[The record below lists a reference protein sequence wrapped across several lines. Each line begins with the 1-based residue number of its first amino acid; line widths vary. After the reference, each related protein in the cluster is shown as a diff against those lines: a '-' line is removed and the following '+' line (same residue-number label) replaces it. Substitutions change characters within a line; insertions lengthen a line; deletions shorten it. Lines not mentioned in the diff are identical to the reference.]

1 MKRFIQDSIRILSS
15 IPVLVAAVISAA
27 SCSDIAMSLPESKY
41 YCVTVSDD
49 LLSLYDVSASYRDRG
64 VMKTGVNI
72 KENVWTKS
80 ITLKSYSAEIEVVMT
95 AKPGAISGE
104 LLQKDAFDM
113 SLKCEIIS
121 EREYQDRFDP
131 KPDTKAVPGGKSE
144 IFSFRVPVGSGGS
157 ESIKARVAPLKFN
170 KHFVFSYT
178 VDDSYV
184 NGWSR
189 IFAVN
194 NGKWIDDVE
203 FFHKDAVPTEGSK
216 GMPLCISD
224 GCGNDRRF
232 TFGEAIWPN
241 SYNAYNPDGL
251 IRENTVSEYVPYIT
265 WEELQI
271 FVDMGNA
278 VYWHDIDTTKYN
290 GNTIEGILGGFEY
303 DYGKTLEKLGYT
315 MRTLAQPN
323 GNPIYIEAA
332 EKSPL
337 VCLTRAT
344 LEVDDI
350 YPKEIESLYK
360 LSIYGGASPGTVRE
374 KLSELYLESVSDR
387 PRLIS
392 MLSHRPTME
401 EVGMFREICKLYGRD
416 GKDNI
421 WVTSYDELYDYI
433 EMRRSAQITETVKD
447 GYKYFE
453 ITVPDA
459 SALTYKELTFI
470 IDGADAPAEIVSD
483 NLYGFSSAVRGD
495 GSMLVNC
502 NFDESL
508 PKRAEKYI
516 SRYENGFNDDDKENA
531 EYLISLLRDDIAA
544 PLKDKLYDLKE
555 PTRENMPVIGHYSRN
570 QMKYYLKLYPDHS
583 VSASLKW

>member
-1 MKRFIQDSIRILSS
+1 MTRFIQESRFLSS
-15 IPVLVAAVISAA
+15 IAILVASVISAS
-27 SCSDIAMSLPESKY
+27 SCSDFTMSLPEAKY

-49 LLSLYDVSASYRDRG
+49 LLSLYDVSASYRDKG

-72 KENVWTKS
+72 MDNVWTHS
-80 ITLKSYSAEIEVVMT
+80 IVQKNYSAEIEVVMT
-95 AKPGAISGE
+95 AKPKAISGE
-104 LLQKDAFDM
+104 LLQKNEFDM
-113 SLKCEIIS
+113 GLACEIIS
-121 EREYQDRFDP
+121 SKEYQDRFGLES
-131 KPDTKAVPGGKSE
+131 DTKAASGGGSE
-144 IFSFRVPVGSGGS
+144 TFTFRVPVGSGKS
-157 ESIKARVAPLKFN
+157 EAIKAHVAPLKFN

-203 FFHKDAVPTEGSK
+203 FFHKDAVPTEGSR
-216 GMPLCISD
+216 GTPLCISD
-224 GCGNDRRF
+224 GCGNDRHF

-241 SYNAYNPDGL
+241 ANNAYNPDGL
-251 IRENTVSEYVPYIT
+251 IRESTVSAYVPYIT
-265 WEELQI
+265 WEELRI

-290 GNTIEGILGGFEY
+290 ANTIEGIVGGFQY
-303 DYGKTLEKLGYT
+303 DYDKTLEKLGYT

-323 GNPIYIEAA
+323 GDPIYIEAA

-344 LEVDDI
+344 LEVDDV
-350 YPKEIESLYK
+350 YPKEVESLYK
-360 LSIYGGASPGTVRE
+360 LSVFGGASPGTVSE
-374 KLSELYLESVSDR
+374 KLSELKKESVADR

-401 EVGMFREICKLYGRD
+401 EVDMFREICRLYGRE

-433 EMRRSAQITETVKD
+433 EMRRTAEITETVKD

-453 ITVPDA
+453 VSIPNA
-459 SALTYKELTFI
+459 SSLTYKELSFI
-470 IDGADAPAEIVSD
+470 IDGADAPAEIASD
-483 NLYGFSSAVRGD
+483 NLYGFSSAVQED
-495 GSMLVNC
+495 GSVLVNC

-508 PKRAEKYI
+508 PKRAERFI
-516 SRYENGFNDDDKENA
+516 SRYGDGFNDDNKENA
-531 EYLISLLRDDIAA
+531 EYLLSLLRSDIAA
-544 PLKDKLYDLKE
+544 PLREKLYDLKE
-555 PTRENMPVIGHYSRN
+555 PTRENMPVNGLYSRD
-570 QMKYYLKLYPDHS
+570 QMKFYLKLHPDYS
-583 VSASLKW
+583 VSASLTW

>member
-1 MKRFIQDSIRILSS
+1 MTRFIQESRFLSS
-15 IPVLVAAVISAA
+15 IAILVASVISAS
-27 SCSDIAMSLPESKY
+27 SCSDFTMSLPEAKY

-49 LLSLYDVSASYRDRG
+49 LLSLYDVSASYRDKG

-72 KENVWTKS
+72 MDNVWTHS
-80 ITLKSYSAEIEVVMT
+80 IVQKNYSAEIEVVMT
-95 AKPGAISGE
+95 AKPKAISGE
-104 LLQKDAFDM
+104 LLQKNEFDM
-113 SLKCEIIS
+113 GLACEIIS
-121 EREYQDRFDP
+121 SKEYQDRFGLES
-131 KPDTKAVPGGKSE
+131 DTKAASGGGSE
-144 IFSFRVPVGSGGS
+144 TFTFRVPVGSGKS
-157 ESIKARVAPLKFN
+157 EAIKAHVAPLKFN

-203 FFHKDAVPTEGSK
+203 FFHKDAVPTEGSR
-216 GMPLCISD
+216 GTPLCISD
-224 GCGNDRRF
+224 GCGNDRHF

-241 SYNAYNPDGL
+241 ANNAYNPDGL
-251 IRENTVSEYVPYIT
+251 IRESTVSAYVPYIT
-265 WEELQI
+265 WEELRI

-290 GNTIEGILGGFEY
+290 ANTIEGIVGGFQY
-303 DYGKTLEKLGYT
+303 DYDKTLEKLGYT

-323 GNPIYIEAA
+323 GDPIYIEAA

-344 LEVDDI
+344 LEVDDV
-350 YPKEIESLYK
+350 YPKEVESLYK
-360 LSIYGGASPGTVRE
+360 LSVFGGASPGTVSE
-374 KLSELYLESVSDR
+374 KLSELKKESVADR
-387 PRLIS
+387 PKLIS

-401 EVGMFREICKLYGRD
+401 EVDMFREICRLYGRE

-433 EMRRSAQITETVKD
+433 EMRRTAEITEAVKD

-453 ITVPDA
+453 VSIPNA
-459 SALTYKELTFI
+459 SSLTYKELSFI
-470 IDGADAPAEIVSD
+470 IDGADAPAEIASD
-483 NLYGFSSAVRGD
+483 NLYGFSSAVQED
-495 GSMLVNC
+495 GSVLVNC

-508 PKRAEKYI
+508 PKRAERFI
-516 SRYENGFNDDDKENA
+516 SRYGDGFNDDNKENA
-531 EYLISLLRDDIAA
+531 EYLLSLLRSDIAA
-544 PLKDKLYDLKE
+544 PLREKLYDLKE
-555 PTRENMPVIGHYSRN
+555 PTRENMPVNGLYSRD
-570 QMKYYLKLYPDHS
+570 QMKFYLKLHPDYS
-583 VSASLKW
+583 VSASLTW

>member
-1 MKRFIQDSIRILSS
+1 MTRFIQESRFLSS
-15 IPVLVAAVISAA
+15 IAILVASVISAS
-27 SCSDIAMSLPESKY
+27 SCSDFTMSLPEAKY

-49 LLSLYDVSASYRDRG
+49 LLSLYDVSASYRDKG

-72 KENVWTKS
+72 MDNVWTHS
-80 ITLKSYSAEIEVVMT
+80 IVQKNYSAEIEVVMT
-95 AKPGAISGE
+95 AKPKAISGE
-104 LLQKDAFDM
+104 LLQKNEFDM
-113 SLKCEIIS
+113 GLACEIIS
-121 EREYQDRFDP
+121 SKEYQDRFGLES
-131 KPDTKAVPGGKSE
+131 DTKAASGGGSE
-144 IFSFRVPVGSGGS
+144 TFTFRVPVGSGKS
-157 ESIKARVAPLKFN
+157 EAIKAHVAPLKFN

-203 FFHKDAVPTEGSK
+203 FFHKDAVPTEGSR
-216 GMPLCISD
+216 GTPLCISD
-224 GCGNDRRF
+224 GCGNDRHF

-241 SYNAYNPDGL
+241 ANNAYNPDGL
-251 IRENTVSEYVPYIT
+251 IRESTVSAYVPYIT
-265 WEELQI
+265 WEELRI

-290 GNTIEGILGGFEY
+290 ANTIEGIVGGFKY
-303 DYGKTLEKLGYT
+303 DYDKTLEKLGYT

-323 GNPIYIEAA
+323 GDPIYIEAA

-344 LEVDDI
+344 LEVDDV
-350 YPKEIESLYK
+350 YPKEVESLYK
-360 LSIYGGASPGTVRE
+360 LSVFGGASPGTVSE
-374 KLSELYLESVSDR
+374 KLSELKKESVADR
-387 PRLIS
+387 PKLIS

-401 EVGMFREICKLYGRD
+401 EVDMFREICRLYGRE

-433 EMRRSAQITETVKD
+433 EMRRTAEITETVKD

-453 ITVPDA
+453 VSIPNA
-459 SALTYKELTFI
+459 SSLTYKELSFI
-470 IDGADAPAEIVSD
+470 IDGADAPAEIASD
-483 NLYGFSSAVRGD
+483 NLYGFSSAVQED
-495 GSMLVNC
+495 GSVLVNC

-508 PKRAEKYI
+508 PKRAERFI
-516 SRYENGFNDDDKENA
+516 SRYGDGFNDDNKENA
-531 EYLISLLRDDIAA
+531 EYLLSLLRSDIAA
-544 PLKDKLYDLKE
+544 PLREKLYDLKE
-555 PTRENMPVIGHYSRN
+555 PTRENMPVNGLYSRD
-570 QMKYYLKLYPDHS
+570 QMKFYLKLHPDYS
-583 VSASLKW
+583 VSASLTW

>member
-1 MKRFIQDSIRILSS
+1 
-15 IPVLVAAVISAA
+15 
-27 SCSDIAMSLPESKY
+27 
-41 YCVTVSDD
+41 
-49 LLSLYDVSASYRDRG
+49 
-64 VMKTGVNI
+64 MKTGVKIN
-72 KENVWTKS
+72 KNVWTQS
-80 ITLKSYSAEIEVVMT
+80 IVQKSYSAEIEAVMT
-95 AKPGAISGE
+95 AKPQSVSGE

-113 SLKCEIIS
+113 SLECEIIS
-121 EREYQDRFDP
+121 EREYKDRFGP

-144 IFSFRVPVGSGGS
+144 TFTFRVPVGSGGS
-157 ESIKARVAPLKFN
+157 ESIKAHVAPLKFN

-216 GMPLCISD
+216 GSPLCISD

-241 SYNAYNPDGL
+241 ANNSYNPDGL
-251 IRENTVSEYVPYIT
+251 IRENTVSPYVPYMT

-278 VYWHDIDTTKYN
+278 VYWHDIDTTKYSD
-290 GNTIEGILGGFEY
+290 NTIEGIVGGFKY
-303 DYGKTLEKLGYT
+303 DYDKTLEKLGYT

-350 YPKEIESLYK
+350 FPKEVESLYK
-360 LSIYGGASPGTVRE
+360 LCVFGGTSPGTVSE
-374 KLSELYLESVSDR
+374 KLSELKMESVSDR
-387 PRLIS
+387 PKLIS

-401 EVGMFREICKLYGRD
+401 EVGMFREICRLYGRD

-433 EMRRSAQITETVKD
+433 EMRRSAEITETVKD

-470 IDGADAPAEIVSD
+470 IDGTDTPAEIVSD
-483 NLYGFSSAVRGD
+483 NLYGFSSAVQGD
-495 GSMLVNC
+495 GSVLVNC

-508 PKRAEKYI
+508 PKRAGKFI

>member
-1 MKRFIQDSIRILSS
+1 MTRFIQESRFLSS
-15 IPVLVAAVISAA
+15 IAILVASVISAS
-27 SCSDIAMSLPESKY
+27 SCSDFTMSLPEAKY

-49 LLSLYDVSASYRDRG
+49 LLSLYDVSASYRDKG

-72 KENVWTKS
+72 MDNVWTHS
-80 ITLKSYSAEIEVVMT
+80 IVQKNYSAEIEVVMT
-95 AKPGAISGE
+95 AKPKAISGE
-104 LLQKDAFDM
+104 LLQKNEFDM
-113 SLKCEIIS
+113 GLACEIIS
-121 EREYQDRFDP
+121 SKEYQDRFGLES
-131 KPDTKAVPGGKSE
+131 DTKAASGGGSE
-144 IFSFRVPVGSGGS
+144 TFTFRVPVGSGKS
-157 ESIKARVAPLKFN
+157 EAIKAHVASLKFN

-203 FFHKDAVPTEGSK
+203 FFHKDAVPTEGSR
-216 GMPLCISD
+216 GTPLCISD
-224 GCGNDRRF
+224 GCGNDRHF

-241 SYNAYNPDGL
+241 ANNAYNPDGL
-251 IRENTVSEYVPYIT
+251 IRESTVSAYVPYIT
-265 WEELQI
+265 WEELRI

-290 GNTIEGILGGFEY
+290 ANTIEGIVGGFQY
-303 DYGKTLEKLGYT
+303 DYDKTLEKLGYT

-323 GNPIYIEAA
+323 GDPIYIEAA

-344 LEVDDI
+344 LEVDDV
-350 YPKEIESLYK
+350 YPKEVESLYK
-360 LSIYGGASPGTVRE
+360 LSVFGGASPGTVSE
-374 KLSELYLESVSDR
+374 KLSELKKESVADR
-387 PRLIS
+387 PKLIS

-401 EVGMFREICKLYGRD
+401 EVDMFREICRLYGRE

-433 EMRRSAQITETVKD
+433 EMRRTAEITETVKD

-453 ITVPDA
+453 VSIPNA
-459 SALTYKELTFI
+459 SSLTYKELSFI
-470 IDGADAPAEIVSD
+470 IDGADAPAEIASD
-483 NLYGFSSAVRGD
+483 NLYGFSSAVQED
-495 GSMLVNC
+495 GSVLVNC

-508 PKRAEKYI
+508 PKRAERFI
-516 SRYENGFNDDDKENA
+516 SRYGDGFNDDNKENA
-531 EYLISLLRDDIAA
+531 EYLLSLLRSDIAA
-544 PLKDKLYDLKE
+544 PLREKLYDLKE
-555 PTRENMPVIGHYSRN
+555 PTRENMPVNGLYSRD
-570 QMKYYLKLYPDHS
+570 QMKFYLKLHPDYS
-583 VSASLKW
+583 VSASLTW

>member
-1 MKRFIQDSIRILSS
+1 MTRFIQESRFLSS
-15 IPVLVAAVISAA
+15 IAILVASVISAS
-27 SCSDIAMSLPESKY
+27 SCSDFTMSLPEAKY

-49 LLSLYDVSASYRDRG
+49 LLSLYDVSASYRDKG

-72 KENVWTKS
+72 MDNVWTHS
-80 ITLKSYSAEIEVVMT
+80 IVQKNYSAEIEVVMT
-95 AKPGAISGE
+95 AKPKAISGE
-104 LLQKDAFDM
+104 LLQKNEFDM
-113 SLKCEIIS
+113 GLACEIIS
-121 EREYQDRFDP
+121 SKEYQDRFGLES
-131 KPDTKAVPGGKSE
+131 DTKAASGGGSE
-144 IFSFRVPVGSGGS
+144 TFTFRVPVGSGKS
-157 ESIKARVAPLKFN
+157 EAIKAHVAPLKFN

-203 FFHKDAVPTEGSK
+203 FFHKDAVPTEGSR
-216 GMPLCISD
+216 GTPLCISD
-224 GCGNDRRF
+224 GCGNDRHF

-241 SYNAYNPDGL
+241 ANNAYNPDGL
-251 IRENTVSEYVPYIT
+251 IRESTVSAYVPYIT
-265 WEELQI
+265 WEELRI

-290 GNTIEGILGGFEY
+290 ANTIEGIVGGFQY
-303 DYGKTLEKLGYT
+303 DYDKTLEKLGYT

-323 GNPIYIEAA
+323 GDPIYIEAA

-344 LEVDDI
+344 LEVDDV
-350 YPKEIESLYK
+350 YPKEVESLYK
-360 LSIYGGASPGTVRE
+360 LSVFGGASPGTVSE
-374 KLSELYLESVSDR
+374 KLSELKKESVADR
-387 PRLIS
+387 PKLIS

-401 EVGMFREICKLYGRD
+401 EVDMFREICRLYGRE

-433 EMRRSAQITETVKD
+433 EMRRMAEITETVKD

-453 ITVPDA
+453 VSIPNA
-459 SALTYKELTFI
+459 SSLTYKELSFI
-470 IDGADAPAEIVSD
+470 IDGADAPAEIASD
-483 NLYGFSSAVRGD
+483 NLYGFSSAVQED
-495 GSMLVNC
+495 GSVLVNC

-508 PKRAEKYI
+508 PKRAERFI
-516 SRYENGFNDDDKENA
+516 SRYGDGFNDDNKENA
-531 EYLISLLRDDIAA
+531 EYLLSLLRSDIAA
-544 PLKDKLYDLKE
+544 PLREKLYDLKE
-555 PTRENMPVIGHYSRN
+555 PTRENMPVNGLYSRD
-570 QMKYYLKLYPDHS
+570 QMKFYLKLHPDYS
-583 VSASLKW
+583 VSASLTW

>member
-1 MKRFIQDSIRILSS
+1 MTRFIQESRFLSS
-15 IPVLVAAVISAA
+15 IAILVASVISAS
-27 SCSDIAMSLPESKY
+27 SCSDFTMSLPEAKY

-49 LLSLYDVSASYRDRG
+49 LLSLYDVSASYRDKG

-72 KENVWTKS
+72 MDNVWTHS
-80 ITLKSYSAEIEVVMT
+80 IVQKNYSAEIEVVMT
-95 AKPGAISGE
+95 AKPKAISGE
-104 LLQKDAFDM
+104 LLQKNEFDM
-113 SLKCEIIS
+113 GLACEIIS
-121 EREYQDRFDP
+121 SKEYQDRFGLES
-131 KPDTKAVPGGKSE
+131 DTKAASGGGSE
-144 IFSFRVPVGSGGS
+144 TFTFRVPVGSGKS
-157 ESIKARVAPLKFN
+157 EAIKAHVAPLKFN

-203 FFHKDAVPTEGSK
+203 FFHKDAVPTEGSR
-216 GMPLCISD
+216 GTPLCISD
-224 GCGNDRRF
+224 GCGNDRHF

-241 SYNAYNPDGL
+241 ANNAYNPDGL
-251 IRENTVSEYVPYIT
+251 IRESTVSAYVPYIT
-265 WEELQI
+265 WEELRI

-290 GNTIEGILGGFEY
+290 ANTIEGIVGGFQY
-303 DYGKTLEKLGYT
+303 DYDKTLEKLGYT

-323 GNPIYIEAA
+323 GDPIYIEAA

-344 LEVDDI
+344 LEVDDV
-350 YPKEIESLYK
+350 YPKEVESLYK
-360 LSIYGGASPGTVRE
+360 LSVFGGASPGTVSE
-374 KLSELYLESVSDR
+374 KLSELKKESVADR
-387 PRLIS
+387 PKLIS

-401 EVGMFREICKLYGRD
+401 EVDMFREICRLYGRE

-433 EMRRSAQITETVKD
+433 EMRRTAEITETVKD

-453 ITVPDA
+453 VSIPNA
-459 SALTYKELTFI
+459 SSLTYKELSFI
-470 IDGADAPAEIVSD
+470 IDGADAPAEIASD
-483 NLYGFSSAVRGD
+483 NLYGFSSAVQED
-495 GSMLVNC
+495 GSVLVNC

-508 PKRAEKYI
+508 PKRAERFI
-516 SRYENGFNDDDKENA
+516 SRYGDGFNDDNKENA
-531 EYLISLLRDDIAA
+531 EYLLSLLRSDIAA
-544 PLKDKLYDLKE
+544 PLREKLHDLKE
-555 PTRENMPVIGHYSRN
+555 PTRENMPVNGLYSRD
-570 QMKYYLKLYPDHS
+570 QMKFYLKLHPDYS
-583 VSASLKW
+583 VSASLTW

>member
-1 MKRFIQDSIRILSS
+1 MTRFIQESRFLSS
-15 IPVLVAAVISAA
+15 IAILVASVISAT
-27 SCSDIAMSLPESKY
+27 SCSDFTMSLPEAKY

-49 LLSLYDVSASYRDRG
+49 LLSLYDVSASYRDKG

-72 KENVWTKS
+72 MDNVWTHS
-80 ITLKSYSAEIEVVMT
+80 IVQKNYSAEIEVVMT
-95 AKPGAISGE
+95 AKPKAISGE
-104 LLQKDAFDM
+104 LLQKNEFDM
-113 SLKCEIIS
+113 GLACEIIS
-121 EREYQDRFDP
+121 SKEYQDRFGLES
-131 KPDTKAVPGGKSE
+131 DTKAASGGGSE
-144 IFSFRVPVGSGGS
+144 TFTFRVPVGSGKS
-157 ESIKARVAPLKFN
+157 EAIKAHVAPLKFN

-203 FFHKDAVPTEGSK
+203 FFHKDAVPTEGSR
-216 GMPLCISD
+216 GTPLCISD
-224 GCGNDRRF
+224 GCGNDRHF

-241 SYNAYNPDGL
+241 ANNAYNPDGL
-251 IRENTVSEYVPYIT
+251 IRESTVSAYVPYIT
-265 WEELQI
+265 WEELRI

-290 GNTIEGILGGFEY
+290 ANTIEGIVGGFQY
-303 DYGKTLEKLGYT
+303 DYDKTLEKLGYT

-323 GNPIYIEAA
+323 GDPIYIEAA

-344 LEVDDI
+344 LEVDDV
-350 YPKEIESLYK
+350 YPKEVESLYK
-360 LSIYGGASPGTVRE
+360 LSVFGGASPGTVSE
-374 KLSELYLESVSDR
+374 KLSELKKESVADR
-387 PRLIS
+387 PKLIS

-401 EVGMFREICKLYGRD
+401 EVDMFREICRLYGRE

-433 EMRRSAQITETVKD
+433 EMRRTAEITETVKD

-453 ITVPDA
+453 VSIPNA
-459 SALTYKELTFI
+459 SSLTYKELSFI
-470 IDGADAPAEIVSD
+470 IDGADAPAEIASD
-483 NLYGFSSAVRGD
+483 NLYGFSSAVQED
-495 GSMLVNC
+495 GSVLVNC

-508 PKRAEKYI
+508 PKRAERFI
-516 SRYENGFNDDDKENA
+516 SRYGDGFNDDNKENA
-531 EYLISLLRDDIAA
+531 EYLLSLLRSDIAA
-544 PLKDKLYDLKE
+544 PLREKLYDLKE
-555 PTRENMPVIGHYSRN
+555 PTRENMPVNGLYSRD
-570 QMKYYLKLYPDHS
+570 QMKFYLKLHPDYS
-583 VSASLKW
+583 VSASLTW

>member
-1 MKRFIQDSIRILSS
+1 MTRFIQESRFLSS
-15 IPVLVAAVISAA
+15 IAILVASVISAS
-27 SCSDIAMSLPESKY
+27 SCSDFTMSLPEAKY

-49 LLSLYDVSASYRDRG
+49 LLSLYDVSASYRDKG

-72 KENVWTKS
+72 MDNVWTHS
-80 ITLKSYSAEIEVVMT
+80 IVQKNYSAEIEVVMT
-95 AKPGAISGE
+95 AKPKAISGE
-104 LLQKDAFDM
+104 LLQKNEFDM
-113 SLKCEIIS
+113 GLACEIIS
-121 EREYQDRFDP
+121 SKEYQDRFGLES
-131 KPDTKAVPGGKSE
+131 DTKAASGGGSE
-144 IFSFRVPVGSGGS
+144 TFTFRVPVGSGKS
-157 ESIKARVAPLKFN
+157 EAIKAHVAPLKFN

-203 FFHKDAVPTEGSK
+203 FFHKDAVPTEGSR
-216 GMPLCISD
+216 GTPLCISD
-224 GCGNDRRF
+224 GCGNDRHF

-241 SYNAYNPDGL
+241 ANNAYNPDGL
-251 IRENTVSEYVPYIT
+251 IRESTVSAYVPYIT
-265 WEELQI
+265 WEELRI

-290 GNTIEGILGGFEY
+290 ANTIEGIVGGFQY
-303 DYGKTLEKLGYT
+303 DYDKTLEKLGYT

-323 GNPIYIEAA
+323 GDPIYIEAA

-344 LEVDDI
+344 LEVDDV
-350 YPKEIESLYK
+350 YPKEVESLYK
-360 LSIYGGASPGTVRE
+360 LSVFGGASPGTVSE
-374 KLSELYLESVSDR
+374 KLSELKKESVADR
-387 PRLIS
+387 PKLIS

-401 EVGMFREICKLYGRD
+401 EVDMFREICRLYGRE

-433 EMRRSAQITETVKD
+433 EMRRTAEITETVKD

-453 ITVPDA
+453 VSIPNA
-459 SALTYKELTFI
+459 SSLTYKELSFI
-470 IDGADAPAEIVSD
+470 IDGADAPAEIASD
-483 NLYGFSSAVRGD
+483 NLYGFSSAVQED
-495 GSMLVNC
+495 GSVLVNC

-508 PKRAEKYI
+508 PKRAERFI
-516 SRYENGFNDDDKENA
+516 SRYGDGFNDDNKENA
-531 EYLISLLRDDIAA
+531 EYLLSLLRSDIAA
-544 PLKDKLYDLKE
+544 PLREKLYDLKE
-555 PTRENMPVIGHYSRN
+555 PTRENMPVNGLYSRD
-570 QMKYYLKLYPDHS
+570 QMKFYLKLHPDYS
-583 VSASLKW
+583 VSASLTW

>member
-1 MKRFIQDSIRILSS
+1 MTRFIQESRFLSS
-15 IPVLVAAVISAA
+15 IAILVASVISAS
-27 SCSDIAMSLPESKY
+27 SCSDFTMSLPEAKY

-49 LLSLYDVSASYRDRG
+49 LLSLYDVSASYRDKG

-72 KENVWTKS
+72 MDNVWTHS
-80 ITLKSYSAEIEVVMT
+80 IVQKNYSAEIEVVMT
-95 AKPGAISGE
+95 AKPKAISGE
-104 LLQKDAFDM
+104 LLQKNEFDM
-113 SLKCEIIS
+113 GLACEIIS
-121 EREYQDRFDP
+121 SKEYQDRFGLES
-131 KPDTKAVPGGKSE
+131 DTKAASGGGSE
-144 IFSFRVPVGSGGS
+144 TFTFRVPVGSGKS
-157 ESIKARVAPLKFN
+157 EAIKAHVAPLKFN

-203 FFHKDAVPTEGSK
+203 FFHKDAVPTEGSR
-216 GMPLCISD
+216 GNPLCISD
-224 GCGNDRRF
+224 GCGNDRHF

-241 SYNAYNPDGL
+241 ANNAYNPDGL
-251 IRENTVSEYVPYIT
+251 IRESTVSAYVPYIT
-265 WEELQI
+265 WEELRI

-290 GNTIEGILGGFEY
+290 ANTIEGIVGGFQY
-303 DYGKTLEKLGYT
+303 DYDKTLEKLGYT

-323 GNPIYIEAA
+323 GDPIYIEAA

-344 LEVDDI
+344 LEVDDV
-350 YPKEIESLYK
+350 YPKEVESLYK
-360 LSIYGGASPGTVRE
+360 LSVFGGASPGTVSE
-374 KLSELYLESVSDR
+374 KLSELKKESVADR
-387 PRLIS
+387 PKLIS

-401 EVGMFREICKLYGRD
+401 EVDMFREICRLYGRE

-433 EMRRSAQITETVKD
+433 EMRRTAEITETVKD

-453 ITVPDA
+453 VSIPNA
-459 SALTYKELTFI
+459 SSLTYKELSFI
-470 IDGADAPAEIVSD
+470 IDGADTPAEIASD
-483 NLYGFSSAVRGD
+483 NLYGFSSAVQED
-495 GSMLVNC
+495 GSVLVNC

-508 PKRAEKYI
+508 PKRAERFI
-516 SRYENGFNDDDKENA
+516 SRYGDGFNDDNKENA
-531 EYLISLLRDDIAA
+531 EYLLSLLRSDIAA
-544 PLKDKLYDLKE
+544 PLREKLYDLKE
-555 PTRENMPVIGHYSRN
+555 PTRENMPVNGLYSRD
-570 QMKYYLKLYPDHS
+570 QMKFYLKLHPDYS
-583 VSASLKW
+583 VSASLTW

>member
-1 MKRFIQDSIRILSS
+1 MTRFIQESRFLSS
-15 IPVLVAAVISAA
+15 IAILVASVISAS
-27 SCSDIAMSLPESKY
+27 SCSDFTMSLPEAKY

-49 LLSLYDVSASYRDRG
+49 LLSLYDVSASYRDKG

-72 KENVWTKS
+72 MDNVWTHS
-80 ITLKSYSAEIEVVMT
+80 IVQKNYSAEIEVVMT
-95 AKPGAISGE
+95 AKPKAISGE
-104 LLQKDAFDM
+104 LLQKNEFDM
-113 SLKCEIIS
+113 GLACEIIS
-121 EREYQDRFDP
+121 SKEYQDRFGLES
-131 KPDTKAVPGGKSE
+131 DTKAASGGGSE
-144 IFSFRVPVGSGGS
+144 TFTFRVPVGSGKS
-157 ESIKARVAPLKFN
+157 EAIKAHVAPLKFN

-203 FFHKDAVPTEGSK
+203 FFHKDAVPTEGSR
-216 GMPLCISD
+216 GTPLCISD
-224 GCGNDRRF
+224 GCGNDRHF

-241 SYNAYNPDGL
+241 ANNAYNPDGL
-251 IRENTVSEYVPYIT
+251 IRESTVSAYVPYIT
-265 WEELQI
+265 WEELRI

-290 GNTIEGILGGFEY
+290 ANTIEGIVGGFQY
-303 DYGKTLEKLGYT
+303 DYDKTLEKLGYT

-323 GNPIYIEAA
+323 GDPIYIEAA

-344 LEVDDI
+344 LEVDDV
-350 YPKEIESLYK
+350 YPKEVESLYK
-360 LSIYGGASPGTVRE
+360 LSVFGGASPGTVSE
-374 KLSELYLESVSDR
+374 KLSELKKESVADR
-387 PRLIS
+387 PKLIS

-401 EVGMFREICKLYGRD
+401 EVDMFREICRLYGRE

-433 EMRRSAQITETVKD
+433 EMRRTAEITETVKD

-453 ITVPDA
+453 VSIPNA
-459 SALTYKELTFI
+459 SSLTYKELTFI
-470 IDGADAPAEIVSD
+470 IDGADTPAEIASD
-483 NLYGFSSAVRGD
+483 NLYGFSSAVQED
-495 GSMLVNC
+495 GSVLVNC

-508 PKRAEKYI
+508 PKRAERFI
-516 SRYENGFNDDDKENA
+516 SRYGDGFNDDNKENA
-531 EYLISLLRDDIAA
+531 EYLLSLLRSDIAA
-544 PLKDKLYDLKE
+544 PLREKLYDLKE
-555 PTRENMPVIGHYSRN
+555 PTRENMPVNGLYSRD
-570 QMKYYLKLYPDHS
+570 QMKFYLKLHPDYS
-583 VSASLKW
+583 VSASLTW

>member
-1 MKRFIQDSIRILSS
+1 MTRFIQESRFLSS
-15 IPVLVAAVISAA
+15 IAILVASVISAS
-27 SCSDIAMSLPESKY
+27 SCSDFTMSLPEAKY

-49 LLSLYDVSASYRDRG
+49 LLSLYDVSASYRDKG

-72 KENVWTKS
+72 MDNVWTHS
-80 ITLKSYSAEIEVVMT
+80 IVQKNYSAEIEVIMT
-95 AKPGAISGE
+95 AKPKAISGE
-104 LLQKDAFDM
+104 LLQKNEFDM
-113 SLKCEIIS
+113 GLACEIIS
-121 EREYQDRFDP
+121 SKEYQDRFGLES
-131 KPDTKAVPGGKSE
+131 DTKAASGGGSE
-144 IFSFRVPVGSGGS
+144 TFTFRVPVGSGKS
-157 ESIKARVAPLKFN
+157 EAIKAHVAPLKFN

-203 FFHKDAVPTEGSK
+203 FFHKDAVPTEGSR
-216 GMPLCISD
+216 GTPLCISD
-224 GCGNDRRF
+224 GCGNDRHF

-241 SYNAYNPDGL
+241 ANNAYNPDGL
-251 IRENTVSEYVPYIT
+251 IRESTVSAYVPYIT
-265 WEELQI
+265 WEELRI

-290 GNTIEGILGGFEY
+290 ANTIEGIVGGFQY
-303 DYGKTLEKLGYT
+303 DYDKTLEKLGYT

-323 GNPIYIEAA
+323 GDPIYIEAA

-344 LEVDDI
+344 LEVDDV
-350 YPKEIESLYK
+350 YPKEVESLYK
-360 LSIYGGASPGTVRE
+360 LSVFGGASPGTVSE
-374 KLSELYLESVSDR
+374 KLSELKKESVADR
-387 PRLIS
+387 PKLIS

-401 EVGMFREICKLYGRD
+401 EVDMFREICRLYGRE

-433 EMRRSAQITETVKD
+433 EMRRTAEITETVKD

-453 ITVPDA
+453 VSIPNA
-459 SALTYKELTFI
+459 SSLTYKELSFI
-470 IDGADAPAEIVSD
+470 IDGADAPAEIASD
-483 NLYGFSSAVRGD
+483 NLYGFSSAVQED
-495 GSMLVNC
+495 GSVLVNC

-508 PKRAEKYI
+508 PKRAERFI
-516 SRYENGFNDDDKENA
+516 SRYGDGFNDDNKENA
-531 EYLISLLRDDIAA
+531 EYLLSLLRSDIAA
-544 PLKDKLYDLKE
+544 PLREKLYDLKE
-555 PTRENMPVIGHYSRN
+555 PTRENMPVNGLYSRD
-570 QMKYYLKLYPDHS
+570 QMKFYLKLHPDYS
-583 VSASLKW
+583 VSASLTW

>member
-1 MKRFIQDSIRILSS
+1 MTRFIQESRFLSS
-15 IPVLVAAVISAA
+15 IAILVASVISAS
-27 SCSDIAMSLPESKY
+27 SCSDFTMSLPEAKY

-49 LLSLYDVSASYRDRG
+49 LLSLYDVSASYRDKG

-72 KENVWTKS
+72 MDNVWTHS
-80 ITLKSYSAEIEVVMT
+80 IVQKNYSAEIEVVMT
-95 AKPGAISGE
+95 AKPKAISGE
-104 LLQKDAFDM
+104 LLQKNEFDM
-113 SLKCEIIS
+113 GLACEIIS
-121 EREYQDRFDP
+121 SKEYQDRFGLES
-131 KPDTKAVPGGKSE
+131 DTKAASGGGSE
-144 IFSFRVPVGSGGS
+144 TFTFRVPVGSGKS
-157 ESIKARVAPLKFN
+157 EAIKAHVAPLKFN

-203 FFHKDAVPTEGSK
+203 FFHKDAVPTEGSR
-216 GMPLCISD
+216 GTPLCISD
-224 GCGNDRRF
+224 GCGNDRHF

-241 SYNAYNPDGL
+241 ANNAYNPDGL
-251 IRENTVSEYVPYIT
+251 IRESTVSAYVPYIT
-265 WEELQI
+265 WEELRI

-290 GNTIEGILGGFEY
+290 GNTIEGIVGGFQY
-303 DYGKTLEKLGYT
+303 DYDKTLEKLGYT

-323 GNPIYIEAA
+323 GDPIYIEAA

-344 LEVDDI
+344 LEVDDV
-350 YPKEIESLYK
+350 YPKEVESLYK
-360 LSIYGGASPGTVRE
+360 LSVFGGASPGTVSE
-374 KLSELYLESVSDR
+374 KLSELKKESVADR
-387 PRLIS
+387 PKLIS

-401 EVGMFREICKLYGRD
+401 EVDMFREICRLYGRE

-433 EMRRSAQITETVKD
+433 EMRRTAEITETVKD

-453 ITVPDA
+453 VSIPNA
-459 SALTYKELTFI
+459 SSLTYKELSFI
-470 IDGADAPAEIVSD
+470 IDGADAPAEIASD
-483 NLYGFSSAVRGD
+483 NLYGFSSAVQED
-495 GSMLVNC
+495 GSVLVNC

-508 PKRAEKYI
+508 PKRAERFI
-516 SRYENGFNDDDKENA
+516 SRYGDGFNDDNKENA
-531 EYLISLLRDDIAA
+531 EYLLSLLRSDIAA
-544 PLKDKLYDLKE
+544 PLREKLYDLKE
-555 PTRENMPVIGHYSRN
+555 PTRENMPVNGLYSRD
-570 QMKYYLKLYPDHS
+570 QMKFYLKLHPDYS
-583 VSASLKW
+583 VSTSLTW

>member
-1 MKRFIQDSIRILSS
+1 MTRFIQESRFLSS
-15 IPVLVAAVISAA
+15 IAILVASVISAS
-27 SCSDIAMSLPESKY
+27 SCSDFTMSLPEAKY

-49 LLSLYDVSASYRDRG
+49 LLSLYDVSASYRDKG

-72 KENVWTKS
+72 MDNVWTHS
-80 ITLKSYSAEIEVVMT
+80 IVQKNYSAEIEVVMT
-95 AKPGAISGE
+95 AKPKAISGE
-104 LLQKDAFDM
+104 LLQKNEFDM
-113 SLKCEIIS
+113 GLACEIIS
-121 EREYQDRFDP
+121 SKEYQDRFGLES
-131 KPDTKAVPGGKSE
+131 DTKAASGGGSE
-144 IFSFRVPVGSGGS
+144 TFTFRVPVGSGKS
-157 ESIKARVAPLKFN
+157 EAIKAHVAPLKFN

-203 FFHKDAVPTEGSK
+203 FFHKDAVPTEGSR
-216 GMPLCISD
+216 GTPLCISD
-224 GCGNDRRF
+224 GCGNDRHF

-241 SYNAYNPDGL
+241 ANNAYNPEGL
-251 IRENTVSEYVPYIT
+251 IRESTVSAYVPYIT
-265 WEELQI
+265 WEELRI

-290 GNTIEGILGGFEY
+290 ANTIEGIVGGFQY
-303 DYGKTLEKLGYT
+303 DYDKTLKKLGYT

-323 GNPIYIEAA
+323 GDPIYIEAA

-344 LEVDDI
+344 LEVDDV
-350 YPKEIESLYK
+350 YPKEVESLYK
-360 LSIYGGASPGTVRE
+360 LSVFGGASPGTVSE
-374 KLSELYLESVSDR
+374 KLSELKKESVADR
-387 PRLIS
+387 PKLIS

-401 EVGMFREICKLYGRD
+401 EVDMFREICRLYGRE

-433 EMRRSAQITETVKD
+433 EMRRTAEITETVKD

-453 ITVPDA
+453 VSIPNA
-459 SALTYKELTFI
+459 SSLTYKELSFI
-470 IDGADAPAEIVSD
+470 IDGADAPAEIASD
-483 NLYGFSSAVRGD
+483 NLYGFSSAVQED
-495 GSMLVNC
+495 GSVLVNC

-508 PKRAEKYI
+508 PKRAERFI
-516 SRYENGFNDDDKENA
+516 SRYGDGFNDDNKENA
-531 EYLISLLRDDIAA
+531 EYLLSLLRSDIAA
-544 PLKDKLYDLKE
+544 PLREKLYDLKE
-555 PTRENMPVIGHYSRN
+555 PTRENMPVNGLYSRD
-570 QMKYYLKLYPDHS
+570 QMKFYLKLHPDYS
-583 VSASLKW
+583 VSASLTW